1 MTEDGITRRRLFA
14 LLKDPPAPAL
24 PKALPGLVTQEAVY
38 IHRAPEGLSCA
49 RWSDHMRRAGFIVKT
64 KETNDLNM
72 IKERLGVPSDLAA
85 CHTAEL
91 ADYVIE
97 GHVPASAVK
106 RLFAEKPKARG
117 LAVAGMPAGAPGV
130 ECLDE
135 DPYEVV
141 IFGTNYREV
150 YMKFIGTRVI
160 S

>member
-1 MTEDGITRRRLFA
+1 M
-14 LLKDPPAPAL
+14 
-24 PKALPGLVTQEAVY
+24 
-38 IHRAPEGLSCA
+38 
-49 RWSDHMRRAGFIVKT
+49 
-64 KETNDLNM
+64 
-72 IKERLGVPSDLAA
+72 
-85 CHTAEL
+85 
-91 ADYVIE
+91 IE